1 MKIGLPILASFHHH
15 HHHITSHRESEG
27 RKGRNANSIPL
38 SPDIN
43 FWLGLA
49 GTACEH

>member
-1 MKIGLPILASFHHH
+1 MKIGLPTSASFD
-15 HHHITSHRESEG
+15 G
-27 RKGRNANSIPL
+27 RKGRRANSIPL

-49 GTACEH
+49 LHVNIKSKTGGFLHDLYK